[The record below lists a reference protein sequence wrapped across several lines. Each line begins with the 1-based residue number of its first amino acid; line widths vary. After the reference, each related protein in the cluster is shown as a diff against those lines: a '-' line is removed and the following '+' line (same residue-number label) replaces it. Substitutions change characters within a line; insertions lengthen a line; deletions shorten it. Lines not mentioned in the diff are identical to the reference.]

1 MSKTNAMRGAK
12 KAEQARS
19 RRTRDAL
26 LAALESLL
34 KEKDFS
40 EIGVVEI
47 ADRAGVSPASIYR
60 RFNKRDGLI
69 PALFELQL
77 RRQIEWYQRADT
89 QKQLASLSGENV
101 DLKSFLRGNAHL
113 ALLLLRDLEHLAK
126 PTAIYG
132 RMRPDLLQER
142 VDEMMKDALQ
152 SVRKALEPYRSH
164 IARAD
169 DDRTI
174 HMVVYFFQCIFN
186 DFVLFRDRTVMP
198 GFELSDEVFVFEIAD
213 FLYGY
218 LTTPEDTP

>member
-1 MSKTNAMRGAK
+1 MTGAK

-19 RRTRDAL
+19 RATRDAL

-34 KEKDFS
+34 KEKDFA

-47 ADRAGVSPASIYR
+47 AARAGVSPASIYR
-60 RFNKRDGLI
+60 RFDKRDGLI

-77 RRQIEWYQRADT
+77 QRQTEWYRRGDVQDR
-89 QKQLASLSGENV
+89 LASISGEDV
-101 DLKSFLRGNAHL
+101 DLRSFLRGNASM
-113 ALLLLRDLEHLAK
+113 ALMLLRDLEHLAK

-142 VDEMMKDALQ
+142 VDEMMKEAIQ
-152 SVRKALEPYRSH
+152 SVRGALEPYRSQ
-164 IARAD
+164 IARLD

-174 HMVVYFFQCIFN
+174 HMVAYFFQCIFN

-198 GFELSDEVFVFEIAD
+198 GLELTDDQFVIEVAD
-213 FLYGY
+213 FVYGY
-218 LTTPEDTP
+218 LTTPDYRR

>member
-1 MSKTNAMRGAK
+1 MTGAR

-34 KEKDFS
+34 KEKDFA

-77 RRQIEWYQRADT
+77 QRQIEWYQCADVRDR
-89 QKQLASLSGENV
+89 LASLSGENV
-101 DLKSFLRGNAHL
+101 DLRTFLRGNAHL

-142 VDEMMKDALQ
+142 IEEMMKDAIQ
-152 SVRKALEPYRSH
+152 SVREALEPYRSQ
-164 IARAD
+164 IARLD

-174 HMVVYFFQCIFN
+174 HMVAYFFQCIFN

-198 GFELSDEVFVFEIAD
+198 GFELTDEAFVTEIAD

-218 LTTPEDTP
+218 LTTPEYTP